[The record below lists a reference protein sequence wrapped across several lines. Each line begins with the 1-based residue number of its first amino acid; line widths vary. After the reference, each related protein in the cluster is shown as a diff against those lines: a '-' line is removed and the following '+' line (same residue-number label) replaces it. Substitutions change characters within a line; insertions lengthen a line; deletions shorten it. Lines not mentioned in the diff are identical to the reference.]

1 MTVIDASA
9 VVDLLV
15 PSDLARRASLVGE
28 LPEPGA
34 PWLAPDVLPYEVF
47 AVIRRQL
54 QRGAL
59 SPTRASRALDR
70 LHRLPLDLMPTLAL
84 LGAAWALRER
94 CSAADSLYTALALRA
109 AEPLVT
115 TDLRLATAA
124 RELGVTV
131 RIPSAAA

>member
-1 MTVIDASA
+1 VTVIDASA

-15 PSDLARRASLVGE
+15 PSDPARRASLLGE

-54 QRGAL
+54 QRGTL
-59 SPTRASRALDR
+59 SHTRASRALDR
-70 LHRLPLDLMPTLAL
+70 LNRLPLDLVPTLAL
-84 LGAAWALRER
+84 LRAAWALRER
-94 CSAADSLYTALALRA
+94 CSAADSLYAALALRA

-115 TDLRLATAA
+115 TDMRLAKTARKA
-124 RELGVTV
+124 GITV
-131 RIPSAAA
+131 RIP